1 MKNNILA
8 EKVSSMPEFFKALCL
23 TLILSLCLTAGADV
37 KVTVTGQA
45 AGSGKAAKQQAL
57 ADALRKAVQ
66 KGAGVNIISS
76 TKATDYVLDFDRV
89 FSRAFGYVKTFEIL
103 SSGYDKAGLF
113 NVRISAT
120 VGKEK
125 PELDDYMSMRQ
136 IIAMK
141 GSPRLLIRVAGEITG
156 IGGAEK
162 LIDGQL
168 REIAL
173 KCGFQTIKMSQLNEA
188 EGKRLKRD
196 AVLKKGG
203 SAAYRVS
210 GIRENYDFVID
221 AEVSGAYNGE
231 SELYGVT
238 TQRFSLGADL
248 GAVYPGGNA
257 IAQVTIPSH
266 EMDIAQVTDK
276 VQAARSALHK
286 TLGGDSGRNF
296 RALLMRILAAWISE
310 FDTGAKITI
319 EFPGVSHE
327 LFTKIVEGLREAQ
340 GVNAVYI
347 REFNEELKSIIEVES
362 NLKAYDLG
370 NLTSSLS
377 GGRLSA
383 AHSGSDFV
391 QMTLAESY
399 STTDIL
405 VTIAGAAAVIILLVL
420 ITGTLKARKP

>member
-1 MKNNILA
+1 M
-8 EKVSSMPEFFKALCL
+8 SEFFKMLCL
-23 TLILSLCLTAGADV
+23 TLILSLCLAVNADV

-45 AGSGKAAKQQAL
+45 AGSGKIVKQQAL

-66 KGAGVNIISS
+66 KGAGVNIVSS

-113 NVRISAT
+113 NVRISAA
-120 VGKEK
+120 VGKGN
-125 PELDDYMSMRQ
+125 PDLDDYLSMRQ

-156 IGGAEK
+156 IGNAEK

-173 KCGFQTIKMSQLNEA
+173 KCGFQTVKLSQLNEA
-188 EGKRLKRD
+188 EAKRLKRD
-196 AVLKKGG
+196 MLLEKGD
-203 SAAYRVS
+203 SAAYRMS
-210 GIRENYDFVID
+210 GVRENYDFVID
-221 AEVSGAYNGE
+221 AGIFGAYNGE

-257 IAQVTIPSH
+257 IAQVTIPGC
-266 EMDIAQVTDK
+266 EMNIAQVTDK
-276 VQAARSALHK
+276 TQAARSALQK
-286 TLGGDSGRNF
+286 ILSGDSGRNF
-296 RALLMRILAAWISE
+296 RSLLMRILASWISE
-310 FDTGAKITI
+310 FDTGAKITV
-319 EFPGVSHE
+319 ELPGVSHE
-327 LFTKIVEGLREAQ
+327 LFTEIVDGLREAK

-347 REFNEELKSIIEVES
+347 REFNEQLKSIIEVES
-362 NLKAYDLG
+362 NLAAYDLG
-370 NLTSSLS
+370 SLTSSLS
-377 GGRLSA
+377 GGRLAA

-391 QMTLAESY
+391 QMVETGNLSI
-399 STTDIL
+399 TDMIVL
-405 VTIAGAAAVIILLVL
+405 VAGAAAGIILLIL
-420 ITGTLKARKP
+420 IIGNLRARKS